1 MTWGTSHGAEAN
13 SAAVN
18 GENADALALVPFR
31 PSLHAVLLTIWAAA
45 QPEFPS
51 CEADAQPATLII
63 DFSSSQDQH
72 VPTDSVT
79 ILDIDDTGDLS
90 APFVSLSDD
99 QVPAKKCLGPL
110 LDAAAS
116 STGAGLPPR

>member
-1 MTWGTSHGAEAN
+1 MHITSIPRPLSFPIVLDKVTLPMTWGTSHGAEAN

-72 VPTDSVT
+72 VPTD
-79 ILDIDDTGDLS
+79 
-90 APFVSLSDD
+90 
-99 QVPAKKCLGPL
+99 
-110 LDAAAS
+110 
-116 STGAGLPPR
+116 